1 MRPRPARHLRVA
13 PRLAAGAATAAIAA
27 CASGPSSR
35 TSVVDQPGVV
45 PITTRV
51 EGAGATAEVRTFR
64 NPTVATEAALPA
76 TPDKAFAVLPT
87 VYEALGVTVNV
98 VQSDA
103 RTFGALNA
111 RMPRRLGKVSV
122 SQYVDCGI
130 NATGSPNAD
139 VYAVTATVL
148 SRVAPA
154 AGGAAGS
161 TVSTQVSATA
171 RPLTVSGGSV
181 QCASTGRLEAAINAR
196 LADAAA
202 R

>member
-1 MRPRPARHLRVA
+1 MRPRPVCRPRVA
-13 PRLAAGAATAAIAA
+13 PAIAAALLAA
-27 CASGPSSR
+27 CASSPSAR
-35 TSVVDQPGVV
+35 TSVLDQPGAV
-45 PITTRV
+45 PVTTRV

-64 NPTVATEAALPA
+64 DPTVAAEAALPA

-87 VYEALGVTVNV
+87 VYEALGVPVNV

-111 RMPRRLGKVSV
+111 RMPRRLGKAAM

-154 AGGAAGS
+154 EGGRGS

-171 RPLTVSGGSV
+171 RPLTVSGGIV
-181 QCASTGRLEAAINAR
+181 QCASTGRLEAAINTR
-196 LADAAA
+196 LADEAA